1 MRKHF
6 LLLFLMALLPLA
18 GWATEPVNIAIM
30 PRQLQF
36 TYGDPIPTVE
46 GDADETMVNVIGA
59 LPTGITLEKV
69 AAALKY
75 VPNGVA
81 TEPGSY
87 EYYLV
92 TKEGY
97 NDPGADLEGYTI
109 GISGIGNLQVLKY
122 ELTTDMIT
130 IAPTADLKYTGVKKE
145 PAITVKRG
153 TTVLEKDV
161 DYTVT
166 YGDDTH
172 DNTSAGANKGIIK
185 ISAVAESYYR
195 GVATKEFTIA
205 QRNLKSIAIPTLP
218 EMTFSGSAMV
228 PKFDLTGVGKDDNET
243 YHLVLDN
250 DYTVTPADNTNVGTA
265 TVTVAAKASGNFTF
279 ESTVTTAMKTATF
292 TIKPVTITENNEFLL
307 IGTSSVNF
315 SDANHEQTIGNLKLK
330 WTHPAVGDAA
340 PVVQEFVL
348 SDETFGLRYTNKD
361 NVGTATVTATAK
373 NTATNNFAGF
383 ISATY
388 SILPASIATAVITFE
403 KNTTPEGP
411 TETWET
417 VTDSKFEYEGRD
429 IKPGT
434 IAADGRLKVM
444 LGGTELKLGKDYEIV
459 ANGYGNELRNVT
471 PGTATDEEKPYVTI
485 KGLGNYDKVN
495 EDGDVITA
503 KGLFTIVKRKL
514 IYAAQTISTTLGAAP
529 KGFNNINTIVEGED
543 IGGKITYHVY
553 ATNDTHTATQGDEIT
568 GAALEALTVGGNYGY
583 VATWAANPYP
593 TGPFTAG
600 EEPDPALYDNA
611 TQVAARANYDM
622 DPTTNIQYTIGA
634 ITVGN
639 ATIVIVPNDKTQK
652 YASAAKA
659 LDYTVYNGTVAEGNE
674 LVGFAFDTAPVLKRE
689 TGTNVKYDE
698 DGKVIGYEI
707 YVENQ
712 SGTGAVAKAGYNI
725 RCETGTYTITPFEIT
740 VKANNQKIVYGSQ
753 PNRNTTITD
762 MVRTV
767 NASGVEVEGT
777 ELTVTYTPAMT
788 GDGLIDRATLDLK
801 IELAEDYDGT
811 VKNHEGALIP
821 SINNGN
827 FKATCIPGDLEVVT
841 GANIDI
847 VRLDVT
853 EYKGET
859 PVAKKLEQYDGEDN
873 VLVTIKANATAIDA
887 FKIMEA
893 NRWYAIVL
901 PFATTVRE
909 VSEAFGYA
917 VVDILD
923 KGNASTTDAYFKLWL
938 GEIAANEPFILKI
951 DQTRNLNTN
960 PVVFTADEIE
970 YSAEP
975 SVSAAEDKVKFIGV
989 YDGKKGFTGHEYIFA
1004 LGTGKI
1010 SGTTSSSYIPP
1021 MSAYIQMADQMD
1033 GMNNARIFIE
1043 EPDGSTTA
1051 INAAELADGNVMSAQ
1066 GWYTIDGIK
1075 LNAAPTEKGVYIQ
1088 NGKKVVLK

>member
-1 MRKHF
+1 
-6 LLLFLMALLPLA
+6 MALLPLA
-18 GWATEPVNIAIM
+18 GWAIEPVNIAIM

-59 LPTGITLEKV
+59 LPTGISLEKV

-97 NDPGADLEGYTI
+97 NDPGTDLEGYTI

-122 ELTTDMIT
+122 ELTQDMIT
-130 IAPTADLKYTGVKKE
+130 IASTADLKYTGVKKE

-153 TTVLEKDV
+153 LVELTEGT

-205 QRNLKSIAIPTLP
+205 KRNLKSITIPALP
-218 EMTFSGSAMV
+218 EATYCGGAIV
-228 PKFDLTGVGKDDNET
+228 PVFDLTGVGKDDNET
-243 YHLVLDN
+243 YPLVLN
-250 DYTVTPADNTNVGTA
+250 KDYTVTPTNNENVGTA
-265 TVTVAAKASGNFTF
+265 TVTVAVADGNFSF
-279 ESTVTTAMKTATF
+279 ESTVTNAMKTATF

-307 IGTSSVNF
+307 IGTTDKNF
-315 SDANHEQTIGNLKLK
+315 ENVSHEQTIGSLKLK

-348 SDETFGLRYTNKD
+348 SDETFGLSYTNKD

-388 SILPASIATAVITFE
+388 SILPASIEGAVITFE

-411 TETWET
+411 TETWAT
-417 VTDSKFEYEGRD
+417 VTDSKFEYEGRE

-459 ANGYGNELRNVT
+459 ANGYGNELKNVT

-495 EDGDVITA
+495 TDGDVITA

-514 IYAAQTISTTLGAAP
+514 IYAAQPISTTLGAAP
-529 KGFNNINTIVEGED
+529 TGFNNINTIVESED

-553 ATNDTHTATQGDEIT
+553 ATNATHTDTEGDEIT
-568 GAALEALTVGGNYGY
+568 GAALQALTVGGNYGY
-583 VATWAANPYP
+583 VATWESYNDVPLTAEAIAALGEDDHYD
-593 TGPFTAG
+593 TA
-600 EEPDPALYDNA
+600 E
-611 TQVAARANYDM
+611 QIAARANYDM
-622 DPTTNIQYTIGA
+622 DPATNIQYTIGA

-659 LDYTVYNGTVAEGNE
+659 LDYTVYNGTVAEENE
-674 LVGFAFDTAPVLKRE
+674 LVGFTFDTAPVLKRQP
-689 TGTNVKYDE
+689 GDNVKYDG
-698 DGKVIGYEI
+698 DNVIGYEI

-712 SGTGAVAKAGYNI
+712 SGTGAVAKAGYDI
-725 RCETGTYTITPFEIT
+725 RFETGTYTITPFEIT

-788 GDGLIDRATLDLK
+788 GDGLIDRATLNLK

-909 VSEAFGYA
+909 VSKAFGYA

-923 KGNASTTDAYFKLWL
+923 KDNASTTDAYFKLWL

-960 PVVFTADEIE
+960 PVEFTADEIE

-975 SVSAAEDKVKFIGV
+975 SVSAAEGKVKFIGV

-1021 MSAYIQMADQMD
+1021 MSAYIHMDDQMD